1 MCGLHEKEREPS
13 AQEQAKEGDSC
24 NRAEPTTAVDQATE
38 NKDRQHRAL
47 RTQSATH
54 QSPLPSSPPPPPPS
68 LPSPP
73 DIRDTACR
81 TTTAID
87 DMGLMT
93 DAHAR
98 RARCRARIL
107 SANMPSKK
115 GMIHSPESL

>member
-1 MCGLHEKEREPS
+1 MTEVYGLQEKERGPF
-13 AQEQAKEGDSC
+13 AQEQAKEGNSC

-87 DMGLMT
+87 DDI

-98 RARCRARIL
+98 RARCRTRSSQPTCHRRGGL
-107 SANMPSKK
+107 
-115 GMIHSPESL
+115 IHSPESL